1 MSVVPRRRAD
11 LHRTDIRTAGTLLAL
26 AWLATATALP
36 AHAQTADQ
44 TTTTTPAISAP
55 TPSIFPTQSASSR
68 TCNFGCTSQFQACQN
83 TCISTSAGTT
93 VIPSITSVGTTTN
106 PGTCQTN
113 CGTQLGTC
121 QRNCNLGP

>member
-11 LHRTDIRTAGTLLAL
+11 LHAAGTLLAL
-26 AWLATATALP
+26 AWLAIAAALS

-44 TTTTTPAISAP
+44 NTTPAISAP
-55 TPSIFPTQSASSR
+55 TPSIFPTQSATSR
-68 TCNFGCTSQFQACQN
+68 TCNFGCTSQLQACQN

-93 VIPSITSVGTTTN
+93 VIPSVTTVGATSN
-106 PGTCQTN
+106 PQACQSN
-113 CGTQLGTC
+113 CSAQLQTC